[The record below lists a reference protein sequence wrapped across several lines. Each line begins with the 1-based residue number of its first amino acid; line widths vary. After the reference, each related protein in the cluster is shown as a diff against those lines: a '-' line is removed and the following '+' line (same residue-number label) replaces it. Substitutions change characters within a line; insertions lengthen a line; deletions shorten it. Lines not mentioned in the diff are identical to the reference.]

1 MKKLYKGLLIM
12 GFFLLCGVNS
22 TFSSGKTYTVQNMKQ
37 FEKIVAKKGKRKIL
51 ITKKAKK
58 IIKKYDEEKLMC
70 TGRECI
76 SEKKGKYFVLESYKQ
91 IKKWKKKNQKIQAA
105 VLKQKKEYIRCLE
118 KFMEKYQI
126 SSKDPFNA
134 ALKLE
139 ELFQKEFTYN
149 KREAEIDDVNKC
161 DMDFYYNYGG
171 TIEYRPYQ
179 MIKLRQGICADYARV
194 FYDFCTLLHIPAKII
209 YNDDHAWNQVYI
221 NGAWKNIDIT
231 WGYYL
236 ENQEAFY
243 FDHKTEMKNSH
254 IDKGVIPITNLA
266 WMNWYD

>member
-37 FEKIVAKKGKRKIL
+37 FEKVVTKKGKRKIL

-58 IIKKYDEEKLMC
+58 IIKKYDEEKLVC
-70 TGRECI
+70 TGRECV

-91 IKKWKKKNQKIQAA
+91 IKKWKKKNQKIQIA

-134 ALKLE
+134 VLKLE
-139 ELFQKEFTYN
+139 ELFQREFSYDKKAAKTDNTGTY
-149 KREAEIDDVNKC
+149 
-161 DMDFYYNYGG
+161 DMDFYFNYGG
-171 TIEYRPYQ
+171 TIECRPYQ
-179 MIKLRQGICADYARV
+179 MIKLRKGICADYSRV
-194 FYDFCTLLHIPAKII
+194 FYDFCTLLHIPVRVI
-209 YNDDHAWNQVYI
+209 YSDDHAWNQVYI
-221 NGAWKNIDIT
+221 NGVWKNIDVT

-236 ENQEAFY
+236 KNQEFFY
-243 FDHKTEMKNSH
+243 LDHKTEMKNSH
-254 IDKGVIPITNLA
+254 IDKGVMPITNLA